1 MKKTLK
7 INRIDNVIVALE
19 NIEKGDLVG
28 TDGEEIKVTDDI
40 RMGHKV
46 AVKRILK
53 GEDGIKYG
61 YPIGKATADIEV
73 GELVHSHNLET
84 KLGKIAEYKY
94 DPKLNDLD
102 CKKRDMYFEG
112 FKRSS
117 GQVGIR
123 NELWIVPTVVCI
135 NSVGD
140 QIIQEFRKTLDPVK
154 ADAVAVLKHT
164 LGCGQSDEDLLNTQK
179 ILSNIV
185 KHPNAGGVLVLGLGC
200 EDNHIEEMRK
210 ILGDYDTDRI
220 KFLNSQDVEDEV
232 ADGVAILKELYET
245 MKDDKREKTHISE
258 LKIGTECGGSDAFSG
273 LTGNPLVGKLSDFL
287 ICQGGTTVLTEVPE
301 MFGAETILME
311 RAKDE
316 EVFKKIVKMINDY
329 KKYLKSYN
337 VPIYENPSYGNKEG
351 GITTLEEKSLGCT
364 QKSGDAPVVDVIGHN
379 EFIKEKG
386 LNLYDCPSDDAI
398 EATALGAIGCQM
410 VLFTTGRG
418 TPLGS
423 FVPTLKISTNSKMGT
438 LKKKWIDFD
447 AGRLLEEPME
457 DLLEDFINLIIDTA
471 NGKMAKNEINDS
483 REVSIW
489 KIGPTV

>member
-1 MKKTLK
+1 MK
-7 INRIDNVIVALE
+7 
-19 NIEKGDLVG
+19 
-28 TDGEEIKVTDDI
+28 
-40 RMGHKV
+40 
-46 AVKRILK
+46 
-53 GEDGIKYG
+53 
-61 YPIGKATADIEV
+61 
-73 GELVHSHNLET
+73 
-84 KLGKIAEYKY
+84 
-94 DPKLNDLD
+94 
-102 CKKRDMYFEG
+102 
-112 FKRSS
+112 
-117 GQVGIR
+117 
-123 NELWIVPTVVCI
+123 
-135 NSVGD
+135 
-140 QIIQEFRKTLDPVK
+140 
-154 ADAVAVLKHT
+154 
-164 LGCGQSDEDLLNTQK
+164 
-179 ILSNIV
+179 
-185 KHPNAGGVLVLGLGC
+185 
-200 EDNHIEEMRK
+200 K

-329 KKYLKSYN
+329 KKYLQSYN

-379 EFIKEKG
+379 EFIREKG

-457 DLLEDFINLIIDTA
+457 DLLEDFISLIVDTA
-471 NGKMAKNEINDS
+471 NGKMTKNEINDS